1 MGTGYFKVYR
11 SIEEWEWS
19 KNPFVYRV
27 FMYCL
32 AHARHTPGQYQGVQ
46 LQPGQ
51 LITGRDAISRDT
63 GVSIQSVRTALKNL
77 QKTGEIT
84 IEATNKFSTVTVVN
98 WVKYQEQEGKDNQQT
113 NQQLTNNQP
122 TTNHKQECKE
132 YKKYSPTPSKG
143 DTRFDEFWN
152 AYPKKIGKKNAQQRW
167 QKLRINDETYHK
179 IMEAVKAQSES
190 DQWKKDGGQYIPYP
204 ATWLSQER
212 WEDQLP
218 TVEQH
223 SEKPAMYSGD
233 LYS

>member
-1 MGTGYFKVYR
+1 MENGFVKLYR
-11 SIEEWEWS
+11 SIDRWEWRDDPNTFS
-19 KNPFVYRV
+19 V
-27 FMYCL
+27 FSFFL
-32 AHARHTPGQYQGVQ
+32 TNARHEPGSWKGIR
-46 LQPGQ
+46 LNPGQ
-51 LITGRDAISRDT
+51 LITSYEHISTIT
-63 GVSIQSVRTALKNL
+63 GISMRGVRTALDDHLIATGYVSK
-77 QKTGEIT
+77 KT
-84 IEATNKFSTVTVVN
+84 TNKFTIITVEN
-98 WVKYQEQEGKDNQQT
+98 WDFWQSKDNKNDKQSDKHSVT
-113 NQQLTNNQP
+113 P
-122 TTNHKQECKE
+122 ATTNKNVKNI
-132 YKKYSPTPSKG
+132 KNTSPTPSKG

-152 AYPKKIGKKNAQQRW
+152 AYPKKVGKKNAQQRW
-167 QKLRINDETYHK
+167 QKLRINDETYRK